1 VQIALIRMKKP
12 LTCASLLLF
21 GIASLQ
27 AQIVV
32 DINVNRTFDLT
43 SATTSKYLSGDTNI
57 NISDGS
63 YSLSPCAFHPALTI
77 FGPDPLFCPLGTTA
91 FIQAGDIDE
100 DGISDLRAYWS
111 VASVT
116 KAILIDPFNSTNIS
130 LAAAPPSTLVRPRSE
145 FIDGSVAM
153 YYNVLAPP
161 IELKDIAR
169 YSYSKPYVVDEFKKH
184 SDEWVPGVYIYS
196 IPVIDRSFQNPGLKT
211 NLNIQLTQMIEPSG
225 YRQGLEGFILDTTLW
240 RNNAHEL
247 DPRIVSTVKWR
258 GNTSLN
264 TLPSDLLE
272 FGIEDDMGDLVY
284 PTFDLLYKL
293 SNPYLRQ
300 LAILP
305 YAFTKGDVGKAVM
318 SFTRSIKTT
327 TVASDTSTRLWKWP
341 MRFVDTYKGHTQFEH
356 RFVLETAYPG
366 IKVQGKVDKLNASTA
381 DYDGDGKT
389 NIFEF
394 AFSKD
399 DGDDLNTTLEYS
411 AYNDLVPPTASYL
424 TSLGLTAPLPG
435 NAPVYTDVSAPQATP
450 YTVDKRRNVG
460 SSVTYGYEVTYDALA
475 VKPKWTK
482 LKAPVPGT
490 SVVVKDS
497 KAGNLIANPN
507 FTWTITDTFDVGAV
521 TGTTTIQ
528 PSSALPPT
536 VRIRS
541 TAAVTS
547 GY

>member
-1 VQIALIRMKKP
+1 MKKA
-12 LTCASLLLF
+12 LTSASLLFL
-21 GIASLQ
+21 GISSLQ
-27 AQIVV
+27 AQIAV
-32 DINVNRTFDLT
+32 DINVNRIFELT
-43 SATTSKYLSGDTNI
+43 TPTVSKYLSGDTNI
-57 NISDGS
+57 SISDGS
-63 YSLSPCAFHPALTI
+63 FSLSPCAFHPSLVI
-77 FGPDPLFCPLGTTA
+77 VGPDPIFCPLGTTA

-116 KAILIDPFNSTNIS
+116 KAILIDPFNSTNIT
-130 LAAAPPSTLVRPRSE
+130 LAAAPPSTLARPRSE

-153 YYNVLAPP
+153 YYNVLSPP
-161 IELKDIAR
+161 IELKDIAK
-169 YSYSKPYVVDEFKKH
+169 YTYSKTYGVDEFKQH
-184 SDEWVPGVYIYS
+184 SDEWVPGIYIYS
-196 IPVIDRSFQNPGLKT
+196 IPVIDRFFQHPGLKT
-211 NLNIQLTQMIEPSG
+211 NLNIQLTQMIEPNG
-225 YRQGLEGFILDTTLW
+225 YRKGLEGFMLDTTQW
-240 RNNAHEL
+240 RNNAQEL
-247 DPRIVSTVKWR
+247 DPRIVSTMKWR

-264 TLPSDLLE
+264 TLASDLLE

-305 YAFTKGDVGKAVM
+305 YAFTKGDVGKGVM
-318 SFTRSIKTT
+318 SFTRSVSTT
-327 TVASDTSTRLWKWP
+327 TVATDTSTRLWKWP
-341 MRFVDTYKGHTQFEH
+341 MRFVDTFKGHTQFEH
-356 RFVLETAYPG
+356 RFVLEAAYPG
-366 IKVQGKVDKLNASTA
+366 IKVQGKIDKLNAPTA
-381 DYDGDGKT
+381 DYDGDGMS

-411 AYNDLVPPTASYL
+411 AYNDLVPPTPLYL

-435 NAPVYTDVSAPQATP
+435 NAPVYTDVSAPLAIP
-450 YTVDKRRNVG
+450 YTVNKRKNVG

-490 SVVVKDS
+490 SVIVKDS
-497 KAGNLIANPN
+497 KAGNLVGNPN
-507 FTWTITDTFDVGAV
+507 FTWTITDTFDVGLV

-528 PSSALPPT
+528 ASNALPAS
-536 VRIRS
+536 VRVRS
-541 TAAVTS
+541 TAEVTS